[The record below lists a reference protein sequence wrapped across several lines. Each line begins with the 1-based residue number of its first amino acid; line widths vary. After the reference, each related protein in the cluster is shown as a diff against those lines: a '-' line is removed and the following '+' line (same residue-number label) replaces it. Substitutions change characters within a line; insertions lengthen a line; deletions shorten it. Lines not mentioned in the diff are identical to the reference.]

1 MYILGISCYYHD
13 AAAVL
18 IKDGKIIAAVEE
30 ERFSRKKH
38 DFGFPKNAIDFC
50 LKETCITSA
59 NLDYVVFYEK
69 PFRKLHRILISTL
82 STFPNSIVAFREAM
96 RVWMTKKLWVKSE
109 IASYLN
115 ISEEKILFS
124 EHHLSH
130 AGSAFYPS
138 PFDKAAILTVDGVGE
153 WATASYGTGI
163 DNKIKILKE
172 IYYPQSIG
180 LLYSV
185 FTAFLGFEVNEGEW
199 KVMGLAPYGKPQ
211 YVDKIW
217 KVVRA
222 NSDGSFSLDFSY
234 FSYQYSDKTAY
245 SNKFIAL
252 FGKPIPPD
260 KSHMITQRNA
270 NLAASIQKVTEELL
284 LNMAKFIKKDTGME
298 NLCLA
303 GGVALNSVAN
313 YRILKSSGFK
323 NIYVQP
329 AAGDSGGAL
338 GAALYLYHHI
348 LGNNKRSV
356 QKTAY
361 FGQQYSNEEIA
372 DFLNN
377 LKQLDFSS
385 EGDSLISPSRW
396 RGNDLDSWKVK
407 ISKLSD
413 AKLIDFISTQITKG
427 KVIGWFQGRFEWG
440 PRALGHRSILADPRN
455 PKIKDI
461 INAKVKFREA
471 FRPFAPSVLAD
482 QANKIFDLSITND
495 QRLTTK
501 DHFPLRFMLYVVP
514 VKKDW
519 QKKVPAINHAD
530 NTARPQLVYKEEN
543 PLYYKLIHAF
553 YKKTGVPLLLNTSF
567 NLKGEPIVTSPQDA
581 YSTFMR
587 SGIDILV
594 MGNYVC
600 EK

>member
-13 AAAVL
+13 SAAVL

-38 DFGFPKNAIDFC
+38 DSGFPKNAIDFC
-50 LKETCITSA
+50 LKEACITSA

-69 PFRKLHRILISTL
+69 PFRKFHRILISDL
-82 STFPNSIVAFREAM
+82 STFPRSAFAFREAM
-96 RVWMTKKLWVKSE
+96 RIWMTKKLWIKSE

-124 EHHLSH
+124 KHHLSH
-130 AGSAFYPS
+130 AASCYYPS

-163 DNKIKILKE
+163 GNKIKIHKE

-199 KVMGLAPYGKPQ
+199 KVMGLAPYGKPK
-211 YVDKIW
+211 YADKIW
-217 KVVRA
+217 KVVHA

-245 SNKFIAL
+245 SNKFIDL
-252 FGKPIPPD
+252 FGKPVPPE
-260 KSHMITQRNA
+260 KSHIISERNA
-270 NLAASIQKVTEELL
+270 DLAASIQKVTEELL

-338 GAALYLYHHI
+338 GAALYVYHHV
-348 LGNNKRSV
+348 LGNNKRSI
-356 QKTAY
+356 QNTAY
-361 FGQQYSNEEIA
+361 FGQQFDNLTIEK
-372 DFLNN
+372 FLNEN
-377 LKQLDFSS
+377 SIKY
-385 EGDSLISPSRW
+385 
-396 RGNDLDSWKVK
+396 K
-407 ISKLSD
+407 KLSD
-413 AKLIDFISTQITKG
+413 DKLIDYVSTQITKG

-455 PKIKDI
+455 PKMKDI
-461 INAKVKFREA
+461 INAKVKFRES

-501 DHFPLRFMLYVVP
+501 DHLPLRFMLYVVP
-514 VKKDW
+514 VKPDW
-519 QKKVPAINHAD
+519 RKKVPAINHAD
-530 NTARPQLVYKEEN
+530 NTARPQLVYKQEN
-543 PLYYKLIHAF
+543 PLYYSLIEAF
-553 YKKTGVPLLLNTSF
+553 YKKTGVPLILNTSF
-567 NLKGEPIVTSPQDA
+567 NLKGEPIVSSPQDA

-594 MGNYVC
+594 MGNYIC
-600 EK
+600 EKN